1 MTRTMAG
8 VDAERAPSTPD
19 ASDARCLDDLSGPT
33 RQLVGVGAVFGARFK
48 VTDVAEAMGQPVGG
62 LFGAVREAVAAG
74 ALVATP
80 DALEFCDQ
88 ETHRVAYEA
97 TPAALRSA
105 LHRQIGELLL
115 DHREW
120 AAAASH
126 LMNGLR
132 AGDQVGASGL
142 EHVAREVRTS
152 TPEWSSELALRALEL
167 TDAGDVDRFGR
178 AATAVENLVAAA
190 RLEEAEYLARSALG
204 SHGVPFEAAAR
215 LRLTLAQLWLFSG
228 RPQAAADE
236 IETVVSDPVVPGPL
250 RAPAELCLLWARLAL
265 DDRPAAG
272 RQAEAI
278 LSGGP
283 GRDELLAPALAA
295 LAVMTWVDG
304 RVADGLGLA
313 RAAVVRGDRQP
324 PPGGGPF
331 ARLCLASMLTAL
343 GELAEAR
350 LLVGAARD
358 EIMVGRETLW
368 SAAPVVAAARI
379 DLAAGQLDDASASA
393 RLAIDLATK
402 LGTLCFLSPAR
413 TVLAQVALMAGDLS
427 EAAAH
432 LGCDGSAVA
441 WPPWSVS
448 SRRLAEAR
456 LAEATDGPDQVQSR
470 AGSPYDD
477 LALDDRL
484 LLDDPAGAA
493 WLVRTALA
501 ADDRERAERVLAE
514 AERLALVNASFPTVV
529 AASRHAWGL
538 VHGDP
543 ESVQDAGRLHRDVG
557 AQASAWEDAGVLRLG
572 AEDRS
577 AGKELLEQAVVTY
590 ERMGAARDA
599 ARVRARLRAIGVRW
613 RHGRR
618 AERPVSGWASLT
630 DTECALAELVAEG
643 LTNAQVAERLYLSRH
658 TVDFN
663 LRQIF
668 RKLGITSRVA
678 LARLHF
684 ERQGGVAST
693 GYASA

>member
-1 MTRTMAG
+1 MAG
-8 VDAERAPSTPD
+8 VDAERTPSTPHAFD
-19 ASDARCLDDLSGPT
+19 PRCLDGLSDPA
-33 RQLVGVGAVFGARFK
+33 RQLVEIGAVFGTSFK
-48 VTDVAEAMGQPVGG
+48 VTEVAEAMGQTVGG
-62 LFGAVREAVAAG
+62 LLGAIREAVASG
-74 ALVATP
+74 ALIATS
-80 DALEFCDQ
+80 DSLEFRDL
-88 ETHRVAYEA
+88 ETHRMAYEA
-97 TPAALRSA
+97 TPSALLSA

-115 DHREW
+115 ERREW

-132 AGDQVGASGL
+132 AGDQVAASGL

-167 TDAGDVDRFGR
+167 TDAGDVDRFDR
-178 AATAVENLVAAA
+178 AATAVENLMAAA
-190 RLEEAEYLARSALG
+190 RLQEAEYLASSALG
-204 SHGVPFEAAAR
+204 SHGVPFAAAAR
-215 LRLTLAQLWLFSG
+215 LRLTLAQLCLFSG

-236 IETVVSDPVVPGPL
+236 IETVVSDPMVPAPL

-265 DDRPAAG
+265 GDRPAAG
-272 RQAEAI
+272 GQVEAI

-295 LAVMTWVDG
+295 LAVMTWRDG

-324 PPGGGPF
+324 PTVGGPF
-331 ARLCLASMLTAL
+331 ARLWLASMLTAL

-350 LLVGAARD
+350 ALVDAARD
-358 EIMVGRETLW
+358 EIIVGRETLW
-368 SAAPVVAAARI
+368 SAAPVIAVARI
-379 DLAAGQLDDASASA
+379 DLAAGRLDDASASA
-393 RLAIDLATK
+393 RVAIDLATK
-402 LGTLCFLSPAR
+402 LGTSCFLSPAR
-413 TVLAQVALMAGDLS
+413 TVLAEVELMAGELS

-432 LGCDGSAVA
+432 LEGDGSAVA
-441 WPPWSVS
+441 WPPWTAS

-456 LAEATDGPDQVQSR
+456 LAEAIDGPDQVKSR
-470 AGSPYDD
+470 ADGPYDD
-477 LALDDRL
+477 LALDAGL

-514 AERLALVNASFPTVV
+514 AERLAVLNASFPTVV
-529 AASRHAWGL
+529 AASQHARGL
-538 VHGDP
+538 VHADS
-543 ESVQDAGRLHRDVG
+543 ESVREAGTLHRHVG

-572 AEDRS
+572 GDDRS
-577 AGKELLEQAVVTY
+577 AGKEQLEQAVVAY
-590 ERMGAARDA
+590 ERMGAERDA
-599 ARVRARLRAIGVRW
+599 ARVRARLRSIGVRW

-630 DTECALAELVAEG
+630 DTECAVAELVAEG
-643 LTNAQVAERLYLSRH
+643 LTNAQVADRLYLSRH

-684 ERQGGVAST
+684 ERQGGGGPDGLRVRVMPD
-693 GYASA
+693 